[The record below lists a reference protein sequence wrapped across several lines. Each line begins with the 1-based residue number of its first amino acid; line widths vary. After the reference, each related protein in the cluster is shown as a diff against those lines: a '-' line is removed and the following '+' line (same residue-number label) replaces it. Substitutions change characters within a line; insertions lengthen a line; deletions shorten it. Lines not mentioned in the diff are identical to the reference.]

1 MDQRPAVGWLRGQA
15 QSKSAA
21 RTTFGGRHTTSVWI
35 HTVGARSACTKGMS
49 GLSDDSMTTAVIT
62 ATSGGTSRMM
72 LPAGSALTC
81 LGNLP
86 EPPLVEQH
94 KVPA

>member
-1 MDQRPAVGWLRGQA
+1 
-15 QSKSAA
+15 
-21 RTTFGGRHTTSVWI
+21 
-35 HTVGARSACTKGMS
+35 
-49 GLSDDSMTTAVIT
+49 MTTAVIA
-62 ATSGGTSRMM
+62 ATSGWTSRVM

-94 KVPA
+94 KVPAWFGAYQVLVGETRDGADGGFESRAGEVGQVLA